1 MLSKFN
7 IFKRKEAEQT
17 MLSKDTVKLGER
29 KVRIRK
35 ITPKEFKDLISVTG
49 NIPNL
54 ILQVMAAPED
64 QYAMY
69 ALAAAEASVD
79 DFVAITSQLT
89 QIDED
94 YITDQVGISEVV
106 EYITQMVKYNDL
118 GRMVKN
124 VISLLPKA
132 TKKDQETTTEA

>member
-1 MLSKFN
+1 MISKFN